1 MAPVGTMLERWHEP
15 ILVGAAVTLFGL
27 GFWGPAPETR
37 PILSSR
43 SIGTSMIESGVGNRS
58 AASARSDATG
68 DAAASPRHPAGSQP
82 VRDPEYFRRQWASE
96 TATFYA
102 ANPPRQAASGSGVAG
117 TSGLSG
123 PVAKA
128 GSGSSES
135 SLRSAEG
142 SGSIA
147 RATHVATES
156 GRTKG
161 PGVAGQV
168 ATESLRSEAG
178 DAFGMSGPDGD
189 NEESATTAAV
199 YRGGTAVVDTTRRRW
214 HVITWLAAGML
225 AGLAYVSF
233 WPVIPVRDVELAG
246 SDGLSDSDGASRSR
260 GASAQPR
267 SGGGCGPVASDPLAP
282 ARRGE
287 SIPIRL
293 PAKWVRVRPT
303 MGQTVRRGVLGG
315 SYLLALVGTWG
326 LLRAGA

>member
-1 MAPVGTMLERWHEP
+1 MGPVGTMLERWHEP

-27 GFWGPAPETR
+27 GFWGPAPEPR

-43 SIGTSMIESGVGNRS
+43 SIGASVAESAGGTRLAAPERS
-58 AASARSDATG
+58 HATG
-68 DAAASPRHPAGSQP
+68 DATASPRHTSAPQP
-82 VRDPEYFRRQWASE
+82 VRDGAYFRQQWASE
-96 TATFYA
+96 TASFYA
-102 ANPPRQAASGSGVAG
+102 ANPPRQAASGSGLPG

-147 RATHVATES
+147 RAAHVTAES
-156 GRTKG
+156 GLKAK
-161 PGVAGQV
+161 PGMPGQV
-168 ATESLRSEAG
+168 ANEPQRPEAA
-178 DAFGMSGPDGD
+178 DAFGLNTPDGATQ
-189 NEESATTAAV
+189 EAATTLAV
-199 YRGGTAVVDTTRRRW
+199 YRGEVAMADAALKKW

-225 AGLAYVSF
+225 ASLAYVSF
-233 WPVIPVRDVELAG
+233 WPVIPVRDVELGGA
-246 SDGLSDSDGASRSR
+246 DGLSSSRGAPGTR
-260 GASAQPR
+260 GASAE
-267 SGGGCGPVASDPLAP
+267 SLAGGGIRPCAGDPLEP

-293 PAKWVRVRPT
+293 PAQWVRVRPT

-315 SYLLALVGTWG
+315 SYMLALAGTWG
-326 LLRAGA
+326 LLTAGA